1 MFPMVDLVCDKKKN
15 CSGRIYFRLLPDSVQ
30 FYSQG
35 SYASTKGCTSNTLFS
50 YLLKKDSIVQNISFV
65 DPFDFEVTVGEVV
78 SFSIIDTSGIEK
90 KFTFEV
96 PSYSVK
102 NDSLVINLD
111 KMDIDCVK
119 LTRDKQ
125 ICGLSEKDHFMVPLS
140 ESVDS
145 LFFLSYAIEVD
156 NKFNVDS
163 LGVHCMYTISQ

>member
-1 MFPMVDLVCDKKKN
+1 M
-15 CSGRIYFRLLPDSVQ
+15 
-30 FYSQG
+30 
-35 SYASTKGCTSNTLFS
+35 
-50 YLLKKDSIVQNISFV
+50 
-65 DPFDFEVTVGEVV
+65 
-78 SFSIIDTSGIEK
+78 
-90 KFTFEV
+90 
-96 PSYSVK
+96 
-102 NDSLVINLD
+102 INLD